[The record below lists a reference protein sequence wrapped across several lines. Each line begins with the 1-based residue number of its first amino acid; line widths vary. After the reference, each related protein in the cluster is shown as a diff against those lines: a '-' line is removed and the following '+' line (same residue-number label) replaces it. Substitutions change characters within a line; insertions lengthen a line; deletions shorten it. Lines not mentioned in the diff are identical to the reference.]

1 MVATRN
7 AAADREGSGRESGA
21 VTHIVGTLVD
31 HGAQHLP
38 AVRAMEISAV
48 VIVVPADG
56 EGGRRGGRIREI
68 LVTSLALKGEMIAV
82 VPGLLMMMM
91 VRMVTEARVM
101 WMRRQRVM
109 SRRPGV
115 MMMMITTADGIQRI
129 PRALALNSVN
139 VRGDIA
145 RAGSSASTGLGATA
159 VPDQILVTAELPRPH
174 HDGSLVMMLMVD
186 RRPDGPLLLRNF
198 RVFGLKDEFF
208 QVILELHAM
217 LRTNTAVGVVGRVI
231 SLTRQRGC
239 PGFVRHR
246 RRRRRRRRDGT
257 EGRRGGRNGGRHFS
271 PGHGAPTLEGGAW
284 GVFPW
289 RDGGGQIIF
298 AAGGRS
304 RSRRGRGP
312 NVFLGLSAPWRD
324 GSHDA

>member
-1 MVATRN
+1 
-7 AAADREGSGRESGA
+7 
-21 VTHIVGTLVD
+21 
-31 HGAQHLP
+31 
-38 AVRAMEISAV
+38 
-48 VIVVPADG
+48 
-56 EGGRRGGRIREI
+56 
-68 LVTSLALKGEMIAV
+68 
-82 VPGLLMMMM
+82 
-91 VRMVTEARVM
+91 
-101 WMRRQRVM
+101 
-109 SRRPGV
+109 
-115 MMMMITTADGIQRI
+115 MMMITTADGIQRI

-246 RRRRRRRRDGT
+246 RRRRYRRRDGT

-324 GSHDA
+324 GSHDAWGRGVTTRTRRRGGRGGGREKIGGGGGKTAEMRGGREVTESFFTQGLPTWLQILSAKRRKRIRRWSEGWEIEVLNSGEEQRIKSHPKRRIFWLYFQGIFGANISGGE